1 MQHDV
6 HLTCYMSHVKLQP
19 TCMHLQSQ
27 LTSRFQQQSSYI
39 KNKQKT
45 DQQAVAV
52 NQKHHPVATQSL
64 AAAAA
69 TFHSKEGFKLF
80 LNCFLA
86 GCSFEAA
93 TTQAASCSLLLQP
106 MQQSSPA
113 SKHAA
118 NLAASLY
125 HQCAIKI
132 AAPLP
137 CCSAGQPIQNTTKP
151 PGNALKTCT
160 PRQYMTEHRSG
171 AHTCQFV
178 KCISD
183 CITRECQFNLMQAA
197 C

>member
-1 MQHDV
+1 
-6 HLTCYMSHVKLQP
+6 MSHVKLQP

>member
-69 TFHSKEGFKLF
+69 SATFHSKEGFKLF

-93 TTQAASCSLLLQP
+93 MTQAASCSPCSRVVLQAN
-106 MQQSSPA
+106 MQQTLQQACIISVQSRLQHRCPVA
-113 SKHAA
+113 QQGNQSKTQQSLLAMHSGHA
-118 NLAASLY
+118 LRGS
-125 HQCAIKI
+125 I
-132 AAPLP
+132 
-137 CCSAGQPIQNTTKP
+137 
-151 PGNALKTCT
+151 
-160 PRQYMTEHRSG
+160 
-171 AHTCQFV
+171 
-178 KCISD
+178 
-183 CITRECQFNLMQAA
+183 
-197 C
+197 